1 MMPLADDP
9 TSILGDI
16 YKKRRNER
24 PTGIKKPKG
33 IKERDGS
40 NVALLGLHEYLC
52 KKISSTPRLTLVKRI
67 PIKKGSCKIYA
78 LMRIFP
84 TRKKLFPPRN
94 EC

>member
-1 MMPLADDP
+1 MLFRSTGREKP
-9 TSILGDI
+9 T
-16 YKKRRNER
+16 R
-24 PTGIKKPKG
+24 IKKPKG

-52 KKISSTPRLTLVKRI
+52 KKISCTPWLTLVKRI

>member
-16 YKKRRNER
+16 YMKRRNER
-24 PTGIKKPKG
+24 PMGIKKPKG
-33 IKERDGS
+33 IKERDES
-40 NVALLGLHEYLC
+40 NIALLGLHEYLC
-52 KKISSTPRLTLVKRI
+52 KKISCTPRLTLVKRI

-78 LMRIFP
+78 IMGIFP
-84 TRKKLFPPRN
+84 IRKKLFPPKN